1 MPRMRQGEAHGAKT
15 HAGTVFGL
23 LRRVGQKLETLCPR
37 CGQQARPVI
46 VVASP
51 FRLHKLSQ
59 VPRFF
64 LDAMKIHRQVT
75 RSEGTVGGWPKPI
88 RYAASSSP

>member
-1 MPRMRQGEAHGAKT
+1 M
-15 HAGTVFGL
+15 
-23 LRRVGQKLETLCPR
+23 
-37 CGQQARPVI
+37 
-46 VVASP
+46 ASP